1 MACGCAGG
9 KKSTESDPIT
19 LGDPVGGVRQVKATV
34 NVLGMKAGET
44 GWVRGSH
51 VDNMISQGWLQAV

>member
-9 KKSTESDPIT
+9 KKSTQDDPIT
-19 LGDPVGGVRQVKATV
+19 LGDPVGDARQVKATV
-34 NVLGMKAGET
+34 NVLGMKANET

-51 VDNMISQGWLQAV
+51 VDAMIAQGWLQAV